1 MTWCIAEALLA
12 RAASIT
18 LFRDE
23 RKGRLVLR
31 FRSVTQDLDVRSGTA
46 GLARDHGTG
55 ARSITMA
62 TWAIMKRLCSSFHS
76 APYCPVVMKGTLCQP
91 LLDHV
96 SKTVHVMT
104 LDSAADEVL
113 SAEMMRC
120 PALLNN
126 GLQMEITPHLQFVLR
141 DKAHASRRPFDSKSS
156 VCLISMAS

>member
-1 MTWCIAEALLA
+1 MGNFPDYKVGTVSALQVINFRKHAANHHHKSAALKFLSDAPCSAGLSPSPTAIGYNISPPAEEFRSLIEAIKKGEATCSSKKPARMTWCIAEALKIMDQRHLA

-62 TWAIMKRLCSSFHS
+62 TLAIMKRL
-76 APYCPVVMKGTLCQP
+76 
-91 LLDHV
+91 
-96 SKTVHVMT
+96 
-104 LDSAADEVL
+104 
-113 SAEMMRC
+113 
-120 PALLNN
+120 
-126 GLQMEITPHLQFVLR
+126 
-141 DKAHASRRPFDSKSS
+141 
-156 VCLISMAS
+156 